1 MATSSMQST
10 AGRTIT
16 LYGTEVPRCTSCN
29 RPIAPDERGVR
40 FICPNCGKAEIWRCE
55 KCRKLG
61 TPWKC
66 PVCGF
71 EGP

>member
-1 MATSSMQST
+1 MST
-10 AGRTIT
+10 VIEREKPV
-16 LYGTEVPRCTSCN
+16 LYGPEVPRCISCGK
-29 RPIAPDERGVR
+29 PITPFEKGVH

-61 TPWKC
+61 NPWKC